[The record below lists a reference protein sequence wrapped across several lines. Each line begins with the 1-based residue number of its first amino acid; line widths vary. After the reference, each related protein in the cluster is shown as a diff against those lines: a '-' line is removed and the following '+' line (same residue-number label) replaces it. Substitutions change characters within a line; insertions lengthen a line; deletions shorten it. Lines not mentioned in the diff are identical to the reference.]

1 MYSRAIPTYKSL
13 GKDGNAEGGH
23 REPTGMSSNQLID
36 ALRGH
41 Q

>member
-1 MYSRAIPTYKSL
+1 MYSRAIPTYKSPA
-13 GKDGNAEGGH
+13 KDGKTEGGR

-36 ALRGH
+36 ALRGL